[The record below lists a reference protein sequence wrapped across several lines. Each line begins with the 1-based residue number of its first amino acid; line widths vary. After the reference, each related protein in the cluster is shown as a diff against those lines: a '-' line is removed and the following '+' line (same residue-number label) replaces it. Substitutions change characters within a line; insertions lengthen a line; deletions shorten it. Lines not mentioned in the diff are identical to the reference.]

1 MNEISESNAEAF
13 ATARLPLYHGP
24 LVKVRIQ
31 TTCEYEVSKALLC
44 AESPVFTIM
53 FEGSFR
59 EAQEQAVDLELM
71 EGVISKRS
79 VEALFQWLY
88 LRIVKFNIDDPEEKI
103 SAAIELA
110 RLADRYEITGIE
122 SQTAEYIKEVI
133 LANPDPEYKMDPCE
147 LVYNQTFF
155 LRAEHIISGTLL
167 HDGHP
172 VRRALAGACV
182 ADFLENYP
190 HKFADTAQEHPEF
203 AVDLLHEKKQ
213 WKYLNQVLGT
223 LQRPFFHSST
233 ALSSRFT
240 SSQAIGN
247 TEFQRTFSAQNHQ
260 SLQLC
265 SKETFESP
273 KNKPQ
278 LYKKSTV
285 LSIQSFDALLRWIYH
300 RIIQFDET
308 FEESCIKAAVEL
320 AKLAEMY
327 GITGIEAP
335 IAKYIKDIYA
345 TSGHLNG
352 EPCRHILPDNEDKAL
367 GTGLRE
373 GHPVRRV
380 MAQAFVLTYLHWPKY
395 ERYHDELSIQEFP
408 KFEAGL
414 LFEVR

>member
-203 AVDLLHEKKQ
+203 AVDLLHE
-213 WKYLNQVLGT
+213 
-223 LQRPFFHSST
+223 
-233 ALSSRFT
+233 
-240 SSQAIGN
+240 
-247 TEFQRTFSAQNHQ
+247 
-260 SLQLC
+260 LC